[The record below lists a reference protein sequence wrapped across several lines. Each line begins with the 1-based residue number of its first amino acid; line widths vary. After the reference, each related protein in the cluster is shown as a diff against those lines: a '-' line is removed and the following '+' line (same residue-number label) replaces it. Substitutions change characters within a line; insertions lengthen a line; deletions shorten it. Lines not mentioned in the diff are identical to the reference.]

1 MIAII
6 KTEFQKI
13 KRYHILLI
21 GMIGMVIAPIL
32 SLLTQTVAT
41 EEGRLSDYDFMALM
55 NSSVWNNATIFMP
68 IIFTLID
75 GYLINREYTDNTLK
89 SVFTVPVSFRKLL
102 TGKLLAVALLTILLG
117 IYSFAI
123 TVLAG
128 LITGLE
134 GLTLSALLHG
144 AGQMILLSLCTYLV
158 VLPII
163 TICSRKQGLFMG
175 GAIVAFILGYCSM
188 LFKSGILRNIYPF
201 LATFTVI
208 RFDTTV
214 YMNTHES
221 GNYLLGV
228 LSLGT
233 MLVLSVL
240 LILFSKPAG
249 QPGTAKESKDSAFS
263 LRPAQRAKLNA
274 DKHE

>member
-1 MIAII
+1 MLAII
-6 KTEFQKI
+6 KTEFQKM
-13 KRYHILLI
+13 KRYHILLV
-21 GMIGMVIAPIL
+21 GMIGMVIAPVL
-32 SLLTQTVAT
+32 SILTQNVAT
-41 EEGRLSDYDFMALM
+41 DEGRLAEFDFTSLI
-55 NSSVWNNATIFMP
+55 NRSVWNNATIFMP
-68 IIFTLID
+68 IIFALIG

-89 SVFTVPVSFRKLL
+89 SIFTVPVPFRKLL
-102 TGKLLAVALLTILLG
+102 TGKLLAFALLTILLG
-117 IYSFAI
+117 IYSFAV

-134 GLTLSALLHG
+134 GITSSVLLHG
-144 AGQMILLSLCTYLV
+144 AGKMILLSLCTYIV
-158 VLPII
+158 ILPII

-175 GAIVAFILGYCSM
+175 GAIIAFILGYCSM
-188 LFKSGILRNIYPF
+188 LFKSGVLRSIYPF

-221 GNYLLGV
+221 GNYLLGL

-233 MLVLSVL
+233 MFILSVL
-240 LILFSKPAG
+240 LILFSKPADQVG
-249 QPGTAKESKDSAFS
+249 AAKESKDSAFA
-263 LRPAQRAKLNA
+263 LRPAQRAKLNV

>member
-1 MIAII
+1 MLAII
-6 KTEFQKI
+6 KTEFQKM
-13 KRYHILLI
+13 KRYQILLV

-32 SLLTQTVAT
+32 SLLTQAVAT
-41 EEGRLSDYDFMALM
+41 DEGRLSDFDFTSLI

-68 IIFTLID
+68 IIFTLIG

-102 TGKLLAVALLTILLG
+102 TGKLLAVALLAILLG

-128 LITGLE
+128 LITGLD
-134 GLTLSALLHG
+134 GLSLSVVLHG
-144 AGQMILLSLCTYLV
+144 AGQMILLSLCTYIV

-175 GAIVAFILGYCSM
+175 GAIVAFLLGYCSM

-208 RFDTTV
+208 RFDTAV

-221 GNYLLGV
+221 GSYLLGV

-233 MLVLSVL
+233 MFILSVL
-240 LILFSKPAG
+240 LILFSKPAEQTG
-249 QPGTAKESKDSAFS
+249 AMKESKDSAFS
-263 LRPAQRAKLNA
+263 LRPAQRAKLNMG
-274 DKHE
+274 KHE

>member
-1 MIAII
+1 MLAII
-6 KTEFQKI
+6 KTEFQKM
-13 KRYHILLI
+13 KRYHILLV
-21 GMIGMVIAPIL
+21 GMIGMVIAPVL

-41 EEGRLSDYDFMALM
+41 DEGRLSAFNFTSPI

-68 IIFTLID
+68 IIFTLIG

-128 LITGLE
+128 LITRLE

-144 AGQMILLSLCTYLV
+144 AGQMILLSLCTYIV

-233 MLVLSVL
+233 MFILSVL
-240 LILFSKPAG
+240 LILFSKPADQTG
-249 QPGTAKESKDSAFS
+249 AMKESKDSAFS
-263 LRPAQRAKLNA
+263 LRPAQRAKLNME
-274 DKHE
+274 KRE

>member
-1 MIAII
+1 MLAII
-6 KTEFQKI
+6 KTEFQKM
-13 KRYHILLI
+13 KRYHILLV
-21 GMIGMVIAPIL
+21 GMIGMVIAPVL

-41 EEGRLSDYDFMALM
+41 EEGRLSVFNFTSLI

-68 IIFTLID
+68 IIFTLIG

-144 AGQMILLSLCTYLV
+144 AGQMILLSLCTYIV

-228 LSLGT
+228 LSLGI
-233 MLVLSVL
+233 MFILSVL
-240 LILFSKPAG
+240 LILFSKPADQTG
-249 QPGTAKESKDSAFS
+249 AMKESKNSAFS
-263 LRPAQRAKLNA
+263 LRPAQRAKLNM